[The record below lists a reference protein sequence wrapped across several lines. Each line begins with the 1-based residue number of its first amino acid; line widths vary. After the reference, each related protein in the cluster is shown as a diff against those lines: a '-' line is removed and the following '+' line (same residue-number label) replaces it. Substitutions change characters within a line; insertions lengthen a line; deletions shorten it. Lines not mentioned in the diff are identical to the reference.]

1 MRESAKASTTGRGVR
16 STLARATVAMQLAL
30 RVLGPV
36 ASVIG
41 RGARAF
47 GAWLW
52 RHREVSIALLVRAA
66 WWGALVAWW
75 SVAVQLVGGG
85 EIDVQRA
92 LVVFAA
98 GAAVCAV
105 VVALGRASR
114 LRWWGGALGSVHGM
128 CAVVVWLVANG

>member
-1 MRESAKASTTGRGVR
+1 M
-16 STLARATVAMQLAL
+16 ARARAAANVAM

-36 ASVIG
+36 ARMVG
-41 RGARAF
+41 RGARAL
-47 GAWLW
+47 GTGLW
-52 RHREVSIALLVRAA
+52 RHREIVNAILVRAL

-75 SVAVQLVGGG
+75 SAAVPLVAGGA
-85 EIDVQRA
+85 IDVQRA

-98 GAAVCAV
+98 GTAVCAM

-128 CAVVVWLVANG
+128 CAVALWLVVNG

>member
-1 MRESAKASTTGRGVR
+1 MSESAKSSATGRGVR
-16 STLARATVAMQLAL
+16 SAIAYAKTATHFAV

-36 ASVIG
+36 VRALG
-41 RGARAF
+41 RGARAL
-47 GAWLW
+47 GMWLL
-52 RHREVSIALLVRAA
+52 RHREVSIALLVRAL

-98 GAAVCAV
+98 GAAVCAM